1 MIMSARLSKRMSVTV
16 WHAAHITR
24 IAQRRAARSL
34 RHHVART
41 RALTAR
47 LSRDIAQ
54 RWSGSVRAWVHSL
67 VHLRL
72 HSVWR
77 ASLGRSVR
85 VAPARALRHPRQT
98 PHLRLVR
105 APRRHAPPSGPWS
118 PYFGSR

>member
-1 MIMSARLSKRMSVTV
+1 MSARLSKRMSVTV

-72 HSVWR
+72 YSIWR

-85 VAPARALRHPRQT
+85 VTPARALRHPRQT

-105 APRRHAPPSGPWS
+105 TPRRHAPPSGPWS
-118 PYFGSR
+118 PYFGGR